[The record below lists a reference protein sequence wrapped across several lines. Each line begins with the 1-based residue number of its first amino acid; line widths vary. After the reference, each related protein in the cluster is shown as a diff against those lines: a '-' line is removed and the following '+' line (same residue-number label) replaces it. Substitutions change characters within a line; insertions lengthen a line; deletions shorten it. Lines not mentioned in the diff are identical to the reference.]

1 MSKEI
6 LNPIL
11 TEFDK
16 LSDDALLTLRDVI
29 NMPARSRMCPATR
42 GLLPISRAAWYVG
55 IKAGKYPKPIKLGS
69 GNYWRAGDI
78 RRLINGQSVEGQ
90 A

>member
-1 MSKEI
+1 MDN

-11 TEFDK
+11 SNFDE
-16 LSDDALLTLRDVI
+16 LSDDALLTLRDVV
-29 NMPARSRMCPATR
+29 NMPARSRKCPATR
-42 GLLPISRAAWYVG
+42 GLLPISRCAWYVG

-78 RRLINGQSVEGQ
+78 RRLINQTGMEAAQ
-90 A
+90 